1 MSHLRLSHFSG
12 NLFNVTVMWNNA
24 QVRSDEGLGKEGSG
38 GDVLIGLDQH
48 FEVEWVS
55 GEEEGLA
62 FKGGFWG
69 MEGKE
74 AKSPTGE
81 GKESAEVWF
90 AKID

>member
-1 MSHLRLSHFSG
+1 
-12 NLFNVTVMWNNA
+12 MWNNA
-24 QVRSDEGLGKEGSG
+24 KVRRDEGLGEEDSG
-38 GDVLIGLDQH
+38 GDLLIGLDEH
-48 FEVEWVS
+48 FEVEWVF

-74 AKSPTGE
+74 AKAPKGQ

-90 AKID
+90 AKIH